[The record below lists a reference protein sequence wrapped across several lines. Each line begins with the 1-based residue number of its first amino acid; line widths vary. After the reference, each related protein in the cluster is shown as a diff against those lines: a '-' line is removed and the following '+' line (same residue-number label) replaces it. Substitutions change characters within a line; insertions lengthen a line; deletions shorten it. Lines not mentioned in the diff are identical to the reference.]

1 MATARAVW
9 SGAISFGLVNI
20 PVKLYA
26 ATEKRDIAFTSLHAT
41 DHSPLRR
48 PYMCPVD
55 NVPVGGK
62 EITKGY
68 EYAKNSF
75 VVISEEEI
83 DSVRV
88 ESSQHIEVAAFVEAG
103 DIGPLFYETSYYLGP
118 TEASVKAWELFRRA
132 LLNTNKVA
140 IGQATLWRKEHI
152 VALHP
157 VGNGLVLSF
166 LYYGEEVKPPPDVP
180 ATKPVVI
187 SDTELELAAN
197 LIQALESEFNPAHYR
212 DRYRDALMA
221 MIEAKIEGKIIEV
234 APRVEVQATQDLMAA
249 LKASLASAKKA

>member
-20 PVKLYA
+20 PVKLYT
-26 ATEKRDIAFTSLHAT
+26 ATEKRDVSFTSLHAT
-41 DHSPLRR
+41 DKSPLRR

-62 EITKGY
+62 DIVKGY
-68 EYAKNSF
+68 EYAKNAF
-75 VVISEEEI
+75 VVIAEEEL

-88 ESSQHIEVAAFVEAG
+88 ESSQHINVATFVDPD
-103 DIGPLFYETSYYLGP
+103 DINPLFYETSYYLGA
-118 TEASVKAWELFRRA
+118 TEASVKPWELFRRA
-132 LLNTNKVA
+132 LLRTNKVA

-152 VALHP
+152 VALRP
-157 VGNGLVLSF
+157 VANALVLSL
-166 LYYGEEVKPPPDVP
+166 LYYADEVKPPPDVP

-187 SDTELELAAN
+187 ADTELDLATN
-197 LIQALESEFNPAHYR
+197 LIQALAGEFRPTQFR
-212 DRYRDALMA
+212 DRYREALMA

-249 LKASLASAKKA
+249 LKASLQAAKKS